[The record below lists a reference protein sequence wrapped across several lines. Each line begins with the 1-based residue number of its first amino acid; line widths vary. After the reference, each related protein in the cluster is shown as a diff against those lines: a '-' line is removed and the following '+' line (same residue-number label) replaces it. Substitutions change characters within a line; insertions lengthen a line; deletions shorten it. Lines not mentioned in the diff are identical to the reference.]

1 MQVLL
6 LLLFASHISASVTQA
21 SPGENSN
28 ATSNATERRSVDL
41 APQTEPARCW
51 RTDLN
56 ESFCSSVEAC
66 HLHMPECDN
75 SCHKISSVLLHNLIV
90 LYARKDYGTH
100 FADNFRHDPFV
111 SDDGGSCGELA
122 RETFKTLTYDDRE
135 YYTSSDCN
143 AVCSYSCRT
152 VRYTE
157 ELADAL
163 NDKGWLGVLLFEC
176 DSFPMW
182 LLGLLVGIACTLLG
196 VSIGVGACCFYIKRR
211 KKAIDKEDPRTGTTT
226 DPLRVHTIDVTAPT
240 SSDFRLHKARSSP
253 RRSPGLAKSP
263 ALPVAKSPALRV
275 DKSPRLPVAKK
286 PKGTSILPETPIAT
300 RTALPGIDADDRERA
315 KKQKPKSTTAKSP
328 NDKTEVDDPEIKAS
342 APSLRSPHRS
352 GSG

>member
-1 MQVLL
+1 MYVLL
-6 LLLFASHISASVTQA
+6 PLLFASHISATVTQA

-28 ATSNATERRSVDL
+28 ATSNATERRSVNL
-41 APQTEPARCW
+41 TPLTEPARCW

-66 HLHMPECDN
+66 HLIHPECDN

-111 SDDGGSCGELA
+111 VSRPEREDDDDGMI
-122 RETFKTLTYDDRE
+122 

-143 AVCSYSCRT
+143 AACSYSCRT

-163 NDKGWLGVLLFEC
+163 NDRGWLGVLLFEC
-176 DSFPMW
+176 DSFPTW

-240 SSDFRLHKARSSP
+240 SSDFRLHKARSPP

-263 ALPVAKSPALRV
+263 ALPVAKSPA
-275 DKSPRLPVAKK
+275 RLMAKK
-286 PKGTSILPETPIAT
+286 PRGTSILPETPIAT
-300 RTALPGIDADDRERA
+300 RTALPGIDADDRQRG